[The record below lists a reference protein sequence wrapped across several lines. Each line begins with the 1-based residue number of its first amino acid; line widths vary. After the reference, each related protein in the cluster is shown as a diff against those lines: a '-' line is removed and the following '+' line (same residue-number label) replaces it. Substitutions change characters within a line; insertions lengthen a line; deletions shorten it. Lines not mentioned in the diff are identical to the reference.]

1 MSDKDISLIAHLM
14 RRAGFGASR
23 DELESLAARG
33 YDAVADDLVH
43 PERSEDV
50 DEALVSRYYRTSTGK
65 DHWLY
70 RMINSRRPLQ
80 EKMTLFWHHVFAT
93 GFSKIN
99 HNVVSDAQI
108 TTFRRI
114 AMSDIKTILAELSR
128 DAAMLFWLD
137 NNENHKADPNEN
149 YGRELLELFSMG
161 AGNYTELDLKMA
173 SRAFTGWTFQQ
184 PIPLYPHGNYPAEFD
199 FREDDHDAG
208 DKSFLGHS
216 GPFNGEDIVDI
227 IVKQPAT
234 ARFISRHLYTFFVA
248 DEPPVALWRTSP
260 PRDPEAIETLVDA
273 YFESEGD
280 VPRML
285 EALFTSDFFKEA
297 QFQRVKSPTELV
309 TGIMKLSGVHKSP
322 EPGIAAYVSAAGLM
336 GQALMDPPT
345 VEGWHTG
352 REWING
358 GTLNERV
365 NFAVNELS
373 DPGKP
378 GVQAIIDRLAGN
390 GASLTPEELVDRCL
404 DLAGPVP
411 VEEST
416 REALLAY
423 ARSGGELRLAAES
436 GRDEGTA
443 RVAHLLQM
451 IVATR
456 EYQFG

>member
-1 MSDKDISLIAHLM
+1 
-14 RRAGFGASR
+14 
-23 DELESLAARG
+23 
-33 YDAVADDLVH
+33 
-43 PERSEDV
+43 
-50 DEALVSRYYRTSTGK
+50 
-65 DHWLY
+65 
-70 RMINSRRPLQ
+70 
-80 EKMTLFWHHVFAT
+80 
-93 GFSKIN
+93 
-99 HNVVSDAQI
+99 
-108 TTFRRI
+108 
-114 AMSDIKTILAELSR
+114 
-128 DAAMLFWLD
+128 
-137 NNENHKADPNEN
+137 
-149 YGRELLELFSMG
+149 
-161 AGNYTELDLKMA
+161 
-173 SRAFTGWTFQQ
+173 
-184 PIPLYPHGNYPAEFD
+184 
-199 FREDDHDAG
+199 
-208 DKSFLGHS
+208 
-216 GPFNGEDIVDI
+216 
-227 IVKQPAT
+227 
-234 ARFISRHLYTFFVA
+234 
-248 DEPPVALWRTSP
+248 
-260 PRDPEAIETLVDA
+260 
-273 YFESEGD
+273 
-280 VPRML
+280 
-285 EALFTSDFFKEA
+285 
-297 QFQRVKSPTELV
+297 
-309 TGIMKLSGVHKSP
+309 
-322 EPGIAAYVSAAGLM
+322 M